1 MALAVICA
9 LSVSYCCVLF
19 LKKIKHKIAVLFSVD
34 ALVLAAL
41 FINGLPAALTAAF
54 ILSAAAANVT
64 VFFMPGEE
72 DLKVLSSKDFAVIA
86 ANIAV
91 AAFAAVYLLKNPQQ
105 AAGNGGALNPSIT
118 AFLFMVFSVTGYFIG
133 SAGTGG
139 EK

>member
-1 MALAVICA
+1 MALAAICA
-9 LSVSYCCVLF
+9 LSVSYCCVFF
-19 LKKIKHKIAVLFSVD
+19 LKKTKHKIAALFFVD

-41 FINGLPAALTAAF
+41 FIAGAPAASTAAF
-54 ILSAAAANVT
+54 ILSAAAVNVT

-72 DLKVLSSKDFAVIA
+72 DLKALSLKDFAVIA

-91 AAFAAVYLLKNPQQ
+91 AAFAAVYILKNPQP
-105 AAGNGGALNPSIT
+105 AAGHGGALNPSIT
-118 AFLFMVFSVTGYFIG
+118 AFLFMVFSVAGYFIS